1 MAAPSALTTRDEAI
15 TLLASEAPKEEG
27 DAAPDVHRVL
37 MTLGWREHLPF
48 ELAYVGGERL
58 AETTLA
64 VRLDLRARRWL
75 EILAQLHDLLARQ
88 REPHHAL
95 ADPRDLLRRHI
106 ARLPNELVAIANP
119 SKMSSVSS
127 PATSST
133 SPTSLPSAATTFQPA
148 RIMNQETG
156 SATSTVLP
164 LAHSSVGSN
173 RSLNSGV
180 PEYGLNRRRCVSLFR
195 QKATVTCTSRRA
207 RA

>member
-48 ELAYVGGERL
+48 ELAYVGSQRL
-58 AETTLA
+58 ADPTLA

-88 REPHHAL
+88 REPHHTL

-106 ARLPNELVAIANP
+106 ARLTERTRRDRQPVKDVLGVVPCNIVDLANLAAISGNHLPA
-119 SKMSSVSS
+119 S
-127 PATSST
+127 PDHQPRNRISHLD
-133 SPTSLPSAATTFQPA
+133 SLT
-148 RIMNQETG
+148 
-156 SATSTVLP
+156 
-164 LAHSSVGSN
+164 
-173 RSLNSGV
+173 
-180 PEYGLNRRRCVSLFR
+180 
-195 QKATVTCTSRRA
+195 A
-207 RA
+207 RAQQRWLEPGPPRACQYRLREE

>member
-75 EILAQLHDLLARQ
+75 EILAQLYDLLARQ

-106 ARLPNELVAIANP
+106 ARLHDRTQSDRPALNDVHGAPPRHQHAAIP
-119 SKMSSVSS
+119 TFR
-127 PATSST
+127 PA
-133 SPTSLPSAATTFQPA
+133 P
-148 RIMNQETG
+148 
-156 SATSTVLP
+156 
-164 LAHSSVGSN
+164 
-173 RSLNSGV
+173 
-180 PEYGLNRRRCVSLFR
+180 
-195 QKATVTCTSRRA
+195 
-207 RA
+207 